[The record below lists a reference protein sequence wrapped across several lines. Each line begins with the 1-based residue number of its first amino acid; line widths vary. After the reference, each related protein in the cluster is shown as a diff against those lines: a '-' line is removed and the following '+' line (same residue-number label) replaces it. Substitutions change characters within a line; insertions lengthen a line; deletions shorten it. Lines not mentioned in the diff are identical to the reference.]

1 MKQPTRTG
9 LSTSKIENESHMK
22 QTIPWLV
29 VLSIGGLTLLG
40 GNELMAQSQ
49 DQSSTASNGSDK
61 KVELV
66 ISRWAGGNA
75 DDQAALL
82 SEFENKTGIHVRM
95 DAIDY
100 GQLRQKQMLNMGGK
114 TGAYDLVFAQ
124 EVWIPEYVAAGYL
137 RPLDEY
143 VHNETLSGKDFDFAD
158 FEPSLI
164 KLNSFDGKLYGLPT
178 FVQTPLV
185 VYNKDVFAKDSFQ
198 PPKTWEETLA
208 IAKKLKEKGTGIAV
222 PAKEGLAAVDI
233 WIALNRSNNGD
244 YFNSAGKLEMP
255 SPENIETGKFWKELI
270 DVSMRGSTN
279 WHFDDVNKAV
289 QFGQAPY
296 GMTVSGLAGNLEDPK
311 QSKVAGKIGYLP
323 LPYSKKPFGT
333 LSFWS
338 WCLTADSKHPDEAY
352 QLAAW
357 LTSKDIEKRMGLKD
371 GQVCARQS
379 VLNDTNLTSKLP
391 FFPAIAESLKN
402 ANTQPRDKNGPK
414 LMDAVAAALSKI
426 AVNGADPKTEFEAI
440 QQQLAADFQ

>member
-1 MKQPTRTG
+1 MTR
-9 LSTSKIENESHMK
+9 
-22 QTIPWLV
+22 TIPWLV
-29 VLSIGGLTLLG
+29 VVSIGGLSLLG
-40 GNELMAQSQ
+40 SNETKAQSQ
-49 DQSSTASNGSDK
+49 NQSNTESGGNK

-82 SEFENKTGIHVRM
+82 SEFESKTGIHVRM

-100 GQLRQKQMLNMGGK
+100 GQLRQKQMLNVGGK

-137 RPLDEY
+137 RPLDDY
-143 VHNETLSGKDFDFAD
+143 VKNASLSGTDFDFAD

-164 KLNSFDGKLYGLPT
+164 KLNTFDGKLYGLPT

-185 VYNKDVFAKDSFQ
+185 VYNKDVFTKNSFQ
-198 PPKTWEETLA
+198 PPKTWQETLA

-222 PAKEGLAAVDI
+222 PAREGLAAVDI
-233 WIALNRSNNGD
+233 WIALARSNNGD
-244 YFNSAGKLEMP
+244 YFDSAGKLNMP
-255 SPENIETGKFWKELI
+255 TPENIETGKFWKELI
-270 DVSMRGSTN
+270 AVSMRGSSN

-296 GMTVSGLAGNLEDPK
+296 GITVSGLASALEDPK
-311 QSKVAGKIGYLP
+311 QSRVAGKIGYLP

-338 WCLTADSKHPDEAY
+338 WCLAADSKHPEEAY
-352 QLAAW
+352 RLAAW
-357 LTSKDIEKRMGLKD
+357 LTSKEVEKRMCLKD
-371 GQVCARQS
+371 GQVCARES
-379 VLNDTNLTSKLP
+379 VLNDKELISKLP
-391 FFPAIAESLKN
+391 FFPAIAESLQN
-402 ANTQPRDKNGPK
+402 ANTQPRDKNSPK
-414 LMDAVAAALSKI
+414 LMAAVQAALSRI
-426 AVNGADPKTEFEAI
+426 AVNDADPKTELETI
-440 QQQLAADFQ
+440 QQQLATDFQ